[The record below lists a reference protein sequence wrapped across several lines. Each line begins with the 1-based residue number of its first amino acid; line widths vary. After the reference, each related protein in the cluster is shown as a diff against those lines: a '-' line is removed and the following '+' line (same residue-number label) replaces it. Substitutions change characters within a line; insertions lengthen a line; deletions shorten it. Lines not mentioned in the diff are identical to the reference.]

1 MKSTSPSFVQRAITA
16 LSLGTLD
23 AWLIALSV
31 TLVLSVIR
39 VMQIAYLWPAGLD
52 VSGAEVFTAALQG
65 ARFDLKVSAA
75 AVVLLLPLL
84 FVLPQR
90 FQGWVGAAIATVLVA
105 ASLVNVHY
113 FGFYKTPIDPVV
125 FGFLE
130 DDTQAIVQTIW
141 RDFPVW
147 STLLALVLL
156 SGAAIMLRK
165 RLYTRL
171 APRLLQWRLPAWQA
185 LLAVALALFV
195 LVFSIK
201 GTLRAMA
208 LERQNISVTTSQ
220 FLNDMV
226 PNGAIAFSFAWD
238 NRQDSQ
244 NFSDPL
250 VGLKNLGFGSPM
262 EAARQLGLQADNEK
276 NLRQSLFVQDAAQA
290 ITPKKNLL
298 FFMMESWSAEP
309 FLYHAKDFDV
319 LGRLAPVMGS
329 ACHFSNFDS
338 AQTSTHPSLEAI
350 LFASPITPLTLGSQ
364 GKRPIPWSVAQTMR
378 NAGYRTVFLTSS
390 PAGWRDLDRVLKIQ
404 GFDEVVDAAQLRAL
418 YPDAT
423 MGIWGVWD
431 SYVFKYLSQR
441 LEKPVD
447 NKPLFVF
454 TLTSTNHPP
463 YELPSE
469 YQRLERNMDK
479 WHGERESAS
488 LSLNLDTYHY
498 ATDLLGALVQQ
509 VQSSTLRQNTIIAAT
524 GDHNV
529 RSFGTYAT
537 PQRRYLASQV
547 PFIIWGDS
555 VNCGSQRQQPASHR
569 DMFPTLFPL
578 AGIYGGYLNTGRN
591 LLADPGRDPNPALS
605 APHSV
610 SYTGIA
616 RNAKGSWALG
626 NPASFVCTHA
636 NLQTNAACVFDAQAD
651 TQERARL
658 ALLDWN
664 VRSVLK

>member
-1 MKSTSPSFVQRAITA
+1 MKSTSPGFVQRAITA

-52 VSGAEVFTAALQG
+52 VSGAEVLTAALQG

-90 FQGWVGAAIATVLVA
+90 FQAWVGAVIVTVLVA

-171 APRLLQWRLPAWQA
+171 APRLLQWHLPARQA
-185 LLAVALALFV
+185 LLAVAVAIFA

-238 NRQDSQ
+238 NRRDSQ

-276 NLRQSLFVQDAAQA
+276 RLRQSLFVQDAAQA

-364 GKRPIPWSVAQTMR
+364 GKKPIAWSVAQTMR
-378 NAGYRTVFLTSS
+378 KAGYRTVFLTSS

-441 LEKPVD
+441 LEKPLD
-447 NKPLFVF
+447 DKPLFVF

-469 YQRLERNMDK
+469 YQRVERNMDK

-488 LSLNLDTYHY
+488 LGSNLDTYHY
-498 ATDLLGALVQQ
+498 ATDLLGGLVQQ
-509 VQSSTLRQNTIIAAT
+509 VQSSALRSNTIIAAT

-547 PFIIWGDS
+547 PFIIWGDG
-555 VNCGSQRQQPASHR
+555 VNCGSQRQLPASHR

-578 AGIYGGYLNTGRN
+578 TGIHRGYLNTGRN
-591 LLADPGRDPNPALS
+591 LLADPDSEPNPALS

-626 NPASFVCTHA
+626 HPASFTCTHA
-636 NLQTNAACVFDAQAD
+636 NLQTDAACTFDAQAD
-651 TQERARL
+651 VQERARL